1 MDDEYNITFHI
12 LKEQKSIIIKNLN
25 KETDINKKEILIKN
39 LMMIDENM
47 NSIIKKKMQKIKCKY
62 IIFYVII
69 LIYSKK
75 GKNNKTIIQP
85 DTISNNSSEDE
96 NKVKKKYIN

>member
-1 MDDEYNITFHI
+1 
-12 LKEQKSIIIKNLN
+12 
-25 KETDINKKEILIKN
+25 
-39 LMMIDENM
+39 MMIDENM

-75 GKNNKTIIQP
+75 GNIIQP
-85 DTISNNSSEDE
+85 DTISINSSEDE
-96 NKVKKKYIN
+96 NKVKKNYIN

>member
-1 MDDEYNITFHI
+1 
-12 LKEQKSIIIKNLN
+12 
-25 KETDINKKEILIKN
+25 
-39 LMMIDENM
+39 M
-47 NSIIKKKMQKIKCKY
+47 NSIIKKKIQNIKCKY

-75 GKNNKTIIQP
+75 GNIIQP
-85 DTISNNSSEDE
+85 DTISINSSEDE